1 MPRQVSTRKSSSSRD
16 SVRADLQ
23 RLDDLNFEP
32 DAQFALALQYVE
44 RSSNLDILRRALS
57 IVQAA
62 GDSAARPVL
71 HRAYDRS
78 DAKSDSG
85 GFIRA
90 LIVRALRPIAHP
102 DDQPILERALLTYQM
117 VGMYDTAGELRS
129 AALMALN
136 DINPDLAALHA
147 ARFLTDPQNGNSG
160 EPALSAIRVL
170 AAQQNLP
177 PIFAFAFWHQGSSDL
192 VGEALRLLVDLPE
205 SLVWLLVGVYRER
218 EHEQELLGL
227 FDLLLAHPAR
237 ARFRSEIDHFLR
249 TSGLIDLYGLVA
261 MQVVVTRDPDLI
273 GLLRELERTEV
284 DALRRSLLEQALSH
298 A

>member
-1 MPRQVSTRKSSSSRD
+1 MPRSLHSRPRSSTRD
-16 SVRADLQ
+16 AVRIDLQ
-23 RLDDLNFEP
+23 RLDDLALDP
-32 DAQFALALQYVE
+32 AAQLSLALDYVAH
-44 RSSNLDILRRALS
+44 SSNLEILRRALA
-57 IVQAA
+57 IIK
-62 GDSAARPVL
+62 SAADPKARPIL

-129 AALMALN
+129 AALMNLN

-160 EPALSAIRVL
+160 EPALSALRIL

-177 PIFAFAFWHQGSSDL
+177 PVFAFAIWRQGSSDL
-192 VGEALRLLVDLPE
+192 NGEALRLLVDLPE

-218 EHEQELLGL
+218 EDEQELLGL
-227 FDLLLAHPAR
+227 YDLLLAHPSR
-237 ARFRSEIDHFLR
+237 VRFRDEIEHFLR
-249 TSGLIDLYGLVA
+249 TTGLIDLYGLVA
-261 MQVVVTRDPDLI
+261 MQVVVTRSPDLI
-273 GLLRELERTEV
+273 GLLRELEQSEV
-284 DALRRSLLEQALSH
+284 DSLRRSLLQQALLH

>member
-1 MPRQVSTRKSSSSRD
+1 MPRQVSPRHSASSRGAA
-16 SVRADLQ
+16 RADLQ
-23 RLDDLNFEP
+23 RLDDLALDPE
-32 DAQFALALQYVE
+32 AQFALALQYVE
-44 RSSNLDILRRALS
+44 RSSNLEILRRALS

-62 GDSAARPVL
+62 ANSDARPVL
-71 HRAYDRS
+71 HHAYDRS

-85 GFIRA
+85 GFVRA

-102 DDQPILERALLTYQM
+102 DDQPLLERALLTYQM

-129 AALMALN
+129 AALLALN

-160 EPALSAIRVL
+160 EPALSALRIL

-177 PIFAFAFWHQGSSDL
+177 PVFAFAVWRQGSSDL
-192 VGEALRLLVDLPE
+192 NGEALRLLVDLPE
-205 SLVWLLVGVYRER
+205 SLVWLLVTVYRDR
-218 EHEQELLGL
+218 EDEQELLGL
-227 FDLLLAHPAR
+227 YDLLLAHPAR
-237 ARFRSEIDHFLR
+237 SRFRSEIDHFLR
-249 TSGLIDLYGLVA
+249 TTGLIDLYGLVA

-273 GLLRELERTEV
+273 GLLREVEMTEA

>member
-1 MPRQVSTRKSSSSRD
+1 MPRQVSTRNSSSSRD

-23 RLDDLNFEP
+23 RLDDLNFDP
-32 DAQFALALQYVE
+32 DAQVALALQFVE
-44 RSSNLDILRRALS
+44 RSANLDVLRRALS

-62 GDSAARPVL
+62 GDSAARPIL
-71 HRAYDRS
+71 HRAYERS

-129 AALMALN
+129 AALVALN

-147 ARFLTDPQNGNSG
+147 ARFLIDPRNGNSG

-177 PIFAFAFWHQGSSDL
+177 PVFAFAAWCQGTSDL
-192 VGEALRLLVDLPE
+192 NGEALRSLGELPE

-218 EHEQELLGL
+218 EDEQELLGL

-237 ARFRSEIDHFLR
+237 PRFRSEIEHFLR
-249 TSGLIDLYGLVA
+249 TTGLIDLYGLVA

-273 GLLRELERTEV
+273 DLLRELAKTEA
-284 DALRRSLLEQALSH
+284 DALRRSLLEQALIH